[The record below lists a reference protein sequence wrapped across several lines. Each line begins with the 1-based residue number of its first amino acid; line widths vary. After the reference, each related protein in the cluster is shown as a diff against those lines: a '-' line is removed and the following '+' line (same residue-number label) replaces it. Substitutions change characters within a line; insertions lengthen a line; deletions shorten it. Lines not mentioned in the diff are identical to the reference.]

1 MLGEAD
7 VSLGVRPSNRRDNHI
22 PSCCASAMSVAALGD
37 GRLGVSSGSEP
48 QESFDLWLTRRGDT
62 A

>member
-1 MLGEAD
+1 
-7 VSLGVRPSNRRDNHI
+7 
-22 PSCCASAMSVAALGD
+22 MSVAALGD